1 LAETRIAILADKQ
14 GALALAAPGVLAPVG
29 RIFDPVLIDRVVCL
43 TRFSDFPSIILAGIR
58 DDEMPEN
65 RWRDMI
71 VDLQIQLLS
80 DQIVLRYDLP
90 VVMFSH
96 RRIEGSVGML
106 PPGFMLS
113 MEPGTWPS

>member
-1 LAETRIAILADKQ
+1 MRMSARIAILSDT
-14 GALALAAPGVLAPVG
+14 ALAKTSANVLAPLD
-29 RIFDPVLIDRVVCL
+29 RIFDPVLTDRIVCL
-43 TRFSDFPSIILAGIR
+43 TRFNDFPHIILAGIR

-80 DQIVLRYDLP
+80 DQIVLRHDLP